1 MAARNRLLLALGKY
15 QQKER
20 SALAAAAG
28 EAAFEPEFLEAGRDG
43 ARWLD
48 ANTPDAVLLDDS
60 ETTRSF
66 CLEARAQSRHAQ
78 VPMLSLHHGVDDLSF
93 AEAFS
98 WGGDDAV
105 DVARPP
111 HLKGVVTRLRGLP
124 PDPPGPPKNGRGTA
138 LIVDGDRTR
147 RIVLG
152 RVLRNAGYSVEFAV
166 SDDDALARV
175 REHAPKLVIA
185 GNGVSASPSALLASA
200 RAGGSTATWIVTSAP
215 KGLSDIRAAIEPFGN
230 ATATDGFAAAE
241 NVVFLANEMQRGG
254 ATDKRATRRL
264 LYGTTVSFRSAGRGE
279 DDRGFSYNV
288 SLGGLYV
295 RTLAPPEDNIV
306 WLELQPPRCDHR
318 VRLEGQVVWR
328 RKFGPSEEATVPPGF
343 GVALTDASQRDM
355 EAWRLG
361 YAAFSEA
368 LGYSH

>member
-1 MAARNRLLLALGKY
+1 MATRVRQLLALGKY
-15 QQKER
+15 RDKQR
-20 SALAAAAG
+20 SALSAAAA

-48 ANTPDAVLLDDS
+48 THTPDAIVLDDS
-60 ETTRSF
+60 EATRSF
-66 CLEARAQSRHAQ
+66 CLEARAQSRHTQ
-78 VPMLSLHHGVDDLSF
+78 VPMLSLHDGVDDLSF

-105 DVARPP
+105 DVSHP
-111 HLKGVVTRLRGLP
+111 HGVVTRLRALP
-124 PDPPGPPKNGRGTA
+124 PEPPGAPKNGRGTA

-152 RVLRNAGYSVEFAV
+152 RVLRNAGYSIEFAV
-166 SDDDALARV
+166 NDEDALARV
-175 REHAPKLVIA
+175 REHAPKLVVA
-185 GNGVSASPSALLASA
+185 GNDVSASPSALLASA
-200 RAGGSTATWIVTSAP
+200 RDAGSTATWIVTGAP
-215 KGLSDIRAAIEPFGN
+215 RGLSEIRAAIEPFGN

-254 ATDKRATRRL
+254 ATDKRASRRL
-264 LYGTTVSFRSAGRGE
+264 LYGTTVSFRSAGRDE

-295 RTLAPPEDNIV
+295 RTLAPPEDNVV
-306 WLELQPPRCDHR
+306 WLELQPPRCDRR

-328 RKFGPSEEATVPPGF
+328 RKFGPSEGATVPPGF
-343 GVALTDASQRDM
+343 GVALADASQRDM